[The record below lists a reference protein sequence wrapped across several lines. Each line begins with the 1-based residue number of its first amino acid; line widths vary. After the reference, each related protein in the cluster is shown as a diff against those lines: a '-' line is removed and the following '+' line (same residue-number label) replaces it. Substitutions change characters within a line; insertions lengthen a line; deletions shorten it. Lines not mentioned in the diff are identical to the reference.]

1 MGTKLMGWPK
11 KNLLRVLGTR
21 TYIMSFDTVVP
32 LSLDALSEYS
42 GWDMPP

>member
-1 MGTKLMGWPK
+1 MGTKLMGWCK

-21 TYIMSFDTVVP
+21 IYIMSFDTVGA

-42 GWDMPP
+42 SWDMP